1 MKAAHR
7 RNDIRRGNC
16 LTRRQT
22 RNLWR
27 YRDGMFASLPWAQGR
42 LRQSVMPK
50 RGYRIYI
57 DGVARASF

>member
-7 RNDIRRGNC
+7 RNDLRRGNS

-22 RNLWR
+22 RKLSR
-27 YRDGMFASLPWAQGR
+27 YRDGLFGYLPWAQGR

-57 DGVARASF
+57 DGVAKA